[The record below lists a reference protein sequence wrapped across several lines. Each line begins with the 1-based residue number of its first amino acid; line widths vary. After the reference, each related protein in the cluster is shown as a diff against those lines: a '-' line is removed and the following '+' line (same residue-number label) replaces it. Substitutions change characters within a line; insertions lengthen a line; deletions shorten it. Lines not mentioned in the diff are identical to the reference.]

1 MPGTASATIDDTTVS
16 GAEAALE
23 KTGAATVGPE
33 AAQGALDV
41 GASAT
46 IDDTTVSGAEAALVE
61 NTGAA
66 TVGPEAAQGA
76 LDVGASAAID
86 DTTVSGAEAALV
98 ENTGAA
104 TVGPEAAQGAL
115 DVGAAVS
122 AFPAAFAA
130 TVSRTFAKCDLGTGP
145 RLVGLALQL
154 LPPRRRLGD
163 ATLTVSGGR
172 HTSFIKHSSGASL
185 SKTSNTGSLMS
196 RYLVL
201 SHKAITAELSY
212 ATPPAKRRCMQMR
225 DAGIQLSRWWRM
237 KSTTCWAA
245 CSNVHLLGFS
255 ASEAVT
261 IVGICRNSQ

>member
-76 LDVGASAAID
+76 LDVGA
-86 DTTVSGAEAALV
+86 
-98 ENTGAA
+98 
-104 TVGPEAAQGAL
+104 
-115 DVGAAVS
+115 AVF
-122 AFPAAFAA
+122 AFPAA
-130 TVSRTFAKCDLGTGP
+130 FAKCDLGTVARTSAKCDLGTGT
-145 RLVGLALQL
+145 RLAGLALQL

-225 DAGIQLSRWWRM
+225 DAGIQLSRWWCM

-245 CSNVHLLGFS
+245 CSNVHLLHGFS